1 MNNCE
6 SKDAVNRSF
15 GKAETLEAGDKT
27 TELREENE
35 TSRTMSEGNEV
46 NAATEKRSEEE
57 EQLATEKRSEE
68 EEQLAT
74 EKRSE
79 EEEQLGGPVFVPR
92 LYLQRYYFVQQIL
105 VKHKAEKVNL
115 LIS

>member
-46 NAATEKRSEEE
+46 NTG
-57 EQLATEKRSEE
+57 
-68 EEQLAT
+68 T

-105 VKHKAEKVNL
+105 VKHKAEKVDL